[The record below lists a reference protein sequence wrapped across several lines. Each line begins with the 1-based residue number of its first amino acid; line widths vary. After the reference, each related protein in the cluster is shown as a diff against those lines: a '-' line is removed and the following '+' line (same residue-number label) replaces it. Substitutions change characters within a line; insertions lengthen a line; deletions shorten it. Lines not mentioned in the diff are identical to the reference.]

1 MKPAPDSCLPSLD
14 LNGILAALG
23 IAAKPS
29 AATTAYTVVPGNDG
43 PRWLIPNRSELAPA
57 ILREW
62 RPYRPASRLFWS
74 GVRLAAR
81 TGTLRLVPRTTQIDV
96 PVDAVSR
103 FLGYRDL
110 AADAMPP
117 VIMVGNR
124 SVTRK
129 LLVFLVSRG
138 DNLRAVVKVPLTS
151 LARDSIRNEAG
162 TLEGL
167 SGRYGAPRLIHY
179 SEDTGGGNP
188 GVSRRKTR
196 IAALQAEL
204 SAHPARSGAR
214 RRNRIAQGPLRRPS
228 RPAEPRC
235 RARPAVPAHRLGV
248 GLARQRQDG
257 SGRAGSR
264 RFRSLEHSRNGQR
277 NAFAHR
283 LGIRRAAGSAAA
295 RPLPFLLHAHQGVF
309 STRVVLCPAA
319 GRRRVARVLPGT
331 RSSAFPGSP
340 SRGRIPA
347 GNVGAKLGIGPS
359 AIRGVLPSPT
369 RHVLEARRETRFLRD
384 ETPRPRGLQAQC
396 YGVQCV
402 VSDRPGRLTGHRY
415 RIAPRA
421 AASP

>member
-179 SEDTGGGNP
+179 SEDTGAAIQEYLAGRLG
-188 GVSRRKTR
+188 SRRCKPSYLR
-196 IAALQAEL
+196 ILLDLARGGETVSLR
-204 SAHPARSGAR
+204 ARSGALQDR
-214 RRNRIAQGPLRRPS
+214 LNRVAAHGRQSPLIGSALAWLDNGKMVPAALVHGDFAPWNIREMDNGTLS
-228 RPAEPRC
+228 LIDWESAEPQGLPLHDLCHFFYMLTRVFSPRASFYARLLGEGAWRGYC
-235 RARPAVPAHRLGV
+235 RELDLPHSLVPHLAAGFLLET
-248 GLARQRQDG
+248 LARSWE
-257 SGRAGSR
+257 SG
-264 RFRSLEHSRNGQR
+264 HPQ
-277 NAFAHR
+277 
-283 LGIRRAAGSAAA
+283 SAAFCL
-295 RPLPFLLHAHQGVF
+295 RQLDMFLKHAGK
-309 STRVVLCPAA
+309 PA
-319 GRRRVARVLPGT
+319 
-331 RSSAFPGSP
+331 S
-340 SRGRIPA
+340 
-347 GNVGAKLGIGPS
+347 
-359 AIRGVLPSPT
+359 
-369 RHVLEARRETRFLRD
+369 
-384 ETPRPRGLQAQC
+384 
-396 YGVQCV
+396 
-402 VSDRPGRLTGHRY
+402 
-415 RIAPRA
+415 
-421 AASP
+421 